1 MVKQSEVDTGA
12 LPGVSTAEANRV
24 KELERKVK
32 ELCRAN
38 EILKLVSAFP
48 AHGARPPVEMMYG
61 LVDEPR
67 AAHEVYP
74 IRAVLQIGL
83 SA

>member
-1 MVKQSEVDTGA
+1 VVKQSEVDTGA

-48 AHGARPPVEMMYG
+48 GQG
-61 LVDEPR
+61 LDR
-67 AAHEVYP
+67 
-74 IRAVLQIGL
+74 RLK
-83 SA
+83 